1 MTLSGLLTIMAFTK
15 LVQNPI
21 IFIDKSYE
29 MVKNIIAL
37 FCLQFK
43 KNLMNGKYIEQH
55 KDAGKIC
62 SNLQPEIRIKE
73 CWPEVET
80 SPWSW

>member
-1 MTLSGLLTIMAFTK
+1 MPCDLPNKPSFHCFD
-15 LVQNPI
+15 

-55 KDAGKIC
+55 KELSCLSKKSFVTMMHRFHGI
-62 SNLQPEIRIKE
+62 
-73 CWPEVET
+73 
-80 SPWSW
+80 